1 MSTCNQHNRKIRW
14 TVVLLLIVVVMVSC
28 SGIQP
33 YEPRNH
39 REEGPEKGLFTGSEG
54 EWVIYRKADEK
65 ATDSENQKGLDQNK
79 DNENEDDG
87 QSQSS
92 E

>member
-1 MSTCNQHNRKIRW
+1 MMICNRHSGKICRA
-14 TVVLLLIVVVMVSC
+14 VILLLIFVLLIGC
-28 SGIQP
+28 GGIQP

-54 EWVIYRKADEK
+54 EWVIFRKADEK
-65 ATDSENQKGLDQNK
+65 ATDSEDQNK
-79 DNENEDDG
+79 DNEDEDDG
-87 QSQSS
+87 QSQSA

>member
-1 MSTCNQHNRKIRW
+1 MMICNRHSGKICRA
-14 TVVLLLIVVVMVSC
+14 VILLLIFVLMIGC
-28 SGIQP
+28 GGIQP

-54 EWVIYRKADEK
+54 EWVIYRKAAEQ
-65 ATDSENQKGLDQNK
+65 APASEDQKGSDQNK

-87 QSQSS
+87 HSPGA

>member
-1 MSTCNQHNRKIRW
+1 MMICNRHSGKICRA
-14 TVVLLLIVVVMVSC
+14 VILLLIFVLMIGC
-28 SGIQP
+28 GGIQP

-54 EWVIYRKADEK
+54 EWVIFRKADEK
-65 ATDSENQKGLDQNK
+65 ATDSEDQNK
-79 DNENEDDG
+79 DNEDEDDG
-87 QSQSS
+87 QSQSA

>member
-1 MSTCNQHNRKIRW
+1 MMICNRHSGKICRA
-14 TVVLLLIVVVMVSC
+14 VILLLIFVLMIGC
-28 SGIQP
+28 GGIQP

-54 EWVIYRKADEK
+54 EWVIYRKAAEQAPESD
-65 ATDSENQKGLDQNK
+65 DQKSTPEADDKQSK
-79 DNENEDDG
+79 EDG
-87 QSQSS
+87 HSPSA